1 MSGIVGSRLN
11 IRGSGLVGSLGT
23 DGQVFTSS
31 GAGAGAVYETAAGGG
46 KIVQVTTGTST
57 TQTTVTAT
65 SHTATSLSGAI
76 TPTDDGNKILVD
88 VDCSYSTYDNSGNC
102 CRADV
107 TVYRDIGGAGFSES
121 ILNGGINT
129 GYCKTDSAGEEVSE
143 FGQFHAVFLD
153 SPATTSEVT
162 YKLYTSVSSS
172 LNIQMPYAPQLN
184 TIVMMETDES

>member
-1 MSGIVGSRLN
+1 MSGIIGSRLN
-11 IRGSGLVGSLGT
+11 HRGSGLVGSLGT

-31 GAGAGAVYETAAGGG
+31 GAGVGATYEAAAGGG
-46 KIVQVTTGTST
+46 KIVQITTGTST
-57 TQTTVTAT
+57 TQTTVTAA

-76 TPTDDGNKILVD
+76 TPTDDGNKILVS
-88 VDCSYSTYDNSGNC
+88 VNCCYSTYDNSGNC
-102 CRADV
+102 CRAHA

-121 ILNGGINT
+121 ILDGGINT
-129 GYCKTDSAGEEVSE
+129 GYCKSDNAGEEVSE

-162 YKLYTSVSSS
+162 YTLYTSVSSS
-172 LNIQMPYAPQLN
+172 YQIQMPYPPQLN